1 MCFTL
6 LIVILCL
13 APLALYINLIVRDV
27 ITAASPILEKIG
39 VTERELKVWQQSLF
53 GTFFLSLGAGIIFH
67 RIRASYCSLSITLV
81 FDRLFQFSSY
91 PICGND

>member
-6 LIVILCL
+6 LIVIVCL

-39 VTERELKVWQQSLF
+39 VTEHPDSTDPEREMIAKTDEYK
-53 GTFFLSLGAGIIFH
+53 GEPYGA
-67 RIRASYCSLSITLV
+67 ADQ
-81 FDRLFQFSSY
+81 DRTS
-91 PICGND
+91 